1 MKQFIH
7 FLSDSFKIDKIQ
19 MKLEKNKS
27 PLIYIKYLCYFLNF
41 ISFTTFAILLGIT
54 FFHQVSLSIKYT
66 YLLVFIIILSY
77 FLESFIDIHIH
88 YHKETFLIFRFI
100 FILASFIYILFTIFN
115 TNLINKI
122 VHFSPRIS
130 LLVINLIFTFIFSFF
145 IYSLLFYFTM
155 IFKRKTYTKL
165 FIIYSYKVIIYIFI
179 TIGIFTTL
187 YLKDKIY
194 FLTIE
199 STDEIHHIIQD
210 SSNIYIQF
218 ILLFFMHN
226 IWIKYINQKID
237 YIKNQNTYYNNSKY
251 SFMTKKFKNKR
262 K

>member
-1 MKQFIH
+1 
-7 FLSDSFKIDKIQ
+7 
-19 MKLEKNKS
+19 
-27 PLIYIKYLCYFLNF
+27 
-41 ISFTTFAILLGIT
+41 
-54 FFHQVSLSIKYT
+54 
-66 YLLVFIIILSY
+66 
-77 FLESFIDIHIH
+77 
-88 YHKETFLIFRFI
+88 
-100 FILASFIYILFTIFN
+100 
-115 TNLINKI
+115 
-122 VHFSPRIS
+122 
-130 LLVINLIFTFIFSFF
+130 
-145 IYSLLFYFTM
+145 M

-165 FIIYSYKVIIYIFI
+165 FILYSYKVIIYIFI